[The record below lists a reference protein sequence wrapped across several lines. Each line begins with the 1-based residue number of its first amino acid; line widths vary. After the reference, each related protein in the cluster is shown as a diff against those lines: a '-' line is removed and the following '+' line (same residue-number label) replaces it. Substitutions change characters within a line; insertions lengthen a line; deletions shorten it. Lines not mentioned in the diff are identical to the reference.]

1 MLKGVYCICYK
12 FFRTVLCDYISGL
25 RVSFCLA
32 VEFFFLCFFL
42 LRHLRKCL
50 MEYGTT
56 EYSEWV
62 LAHPGQAVLT
72 VVSK

>member
-1 MLKGVYCICYK
+1 MLKAVYCICYK
-12 FFRTVLCDYISGL
+12 FFRKVLCDYISGL
-25 RVSFCLA
+25 RVSLQLSYFVC
-32 VEFFFLCFFL
+32 FFF

>member
-1 MLKGVYCICYK
+1 
-12 FFRTVLCDYISGL
+12 
-25 RVSFCLA
+25 
-32 VEFFFLCFFL
+32 
-42 LRHLRKCL
+42 

-72 VVSK
+72 VVSKKSNNVKRSLTKAVEIKFVKPRQASYKTHKEQPLVRLSFF